1 MRACFYNLT
10 AGFKIGG
17 LETFTWEIARA
28 WQKLGHHAEV
38 WGGTGEAV
46 PSADVPLRT
55 FPYTPRQQF
64 PKLGTR
70 FQKLCE
76 RTAFAMKSAHALLAE
91 DFDLVLVN
99 KPYDFPLLWWL
110 RRQGFKGITAY
121 NSGGTEFYAGD
132 RYFAQAVDLWLP
144 CSAYNAAQV
153 SAHYKKPVE
162 ILYNG
167 VDVDL
172 FSPQVADPALRQNF
186 RAQLA
191 IPETAKLAVSVGRL
205 VGWKGVQVV
214 VDALTHVPELHLL
227 IIGQG
232 IMQESLRNQARQLGI
247 AERVHFAG
255 AIPHADLP
263 KWLSIADIFVQPS
276 IGEEA
281 FGISVAEAMS
291 CQLPV
296 LASDQGGLREV
307 VKNHETGYLLPAGEV
322 AVWAKSL
329 QQLVDQP
336 DKCQQLGIQGRQRVV
351 DCFTWKSSAEKLYG
365 LALSARN

>member
-28 WQKLGHHAEV
+28 WQGLGYQAEI
-38 WGGTGEAV
+38 WGGTGPTPATGI
-46 PSADVPLRT
+46 PLRT
-55 FPYTPRQQF
+55 FAYTPRQAL

-70 FQKLCE
+70 FQKLGE
-76 RTAFAMKSAHALLAE
+76 RISFARESARALLAE
-91 DFDLVLVN
+91 NFDLVLVN

-110 RRQGFKGITAY
+110 RRQGFKGVTAY
-121 NSGGTEFYAGD
+121 NSGGTEFYFGD
-132 RYFAQAVDLWLP
+132 RYFATAVDLWLP
-144 CSAYNAAQV
+144 CSAYNARQV
-153 SAHYKKPVE
+153 TEHYRQPVN

-167 VDVDL
+167 VDVDQ
-172 FSPQVADPALRQNF
+172 FYPQSGNPAVRQRF
-186 RAQLA
+186 G
-191 IPETAKLAVSVGRL
+191 IPESAVLVVSVGRL

-214 VDALTHVPELHLL
+214 VEALAQTPALHFL

-232 IMQESLRNQARQLGI
+232 AMQESLARQAAQLGI
-247 AERVHFAG
+247 ADRIHFAG
-255 AIPHADLP
+255 AVAHAELP
-263 KWLSIADIFVQPS
+263 QWLSAADIFVQPS

-307 VKNHETGYLLPAGEV
+307 MVHQETGYLLPAGQST
-322 AVWAKSL
+322 VWAEHLSQLANNKSER
-329 QQLVDQP
+329 QR
-336 DKCQQLGIQGRQRVV
+336 LGQQGRQRVIN
-351 DCFTWKSSAEKLYG
+351 CFTWKSSASKLYQ
-365 LALSARN
+365 LVSPLLQEHRA